1 MNRRFGVFMT
11 PKAKFTVEVE
21 KNDMLPFLGTQLL
34 NRGPQVET
42 KVYVKLNN
50 TGLQLHN
57 QSYVDR
63 QSS

>member
-1 MNRRFGVFMT
+1 MT
-11 PKAKFTVEVE
+11 PKAKFTVQVE
-21 KNDMLPFLGTQLL
+21 KNAILPFLGTQLL

-57 QSYVDR
+57 QSHVDR
-63 QSS
+63 QSL

>member
-34 NRGPQVET
+34 QTVGP
-42 KVYVKLNN
+42 KWKP
-50 TGLQLHN
+50 
-57 QSYVDR
+57 R
-63 QSS
+63 FM

>member
-42 KVYVKLNN
+42 KVYVK
-50 TGLQLHN
+50 TE
-57 QSYVDR
+57 
-63 QSS
+63 

>member
-1 MNRRFGVFMT
+1 MWTDVSESFMT

-42 KVYVKLNN
+42 KVYAK
-50 TGLQLHN
+50 TK
-57 QSYVDR
+57 
-63 QSS
+63 